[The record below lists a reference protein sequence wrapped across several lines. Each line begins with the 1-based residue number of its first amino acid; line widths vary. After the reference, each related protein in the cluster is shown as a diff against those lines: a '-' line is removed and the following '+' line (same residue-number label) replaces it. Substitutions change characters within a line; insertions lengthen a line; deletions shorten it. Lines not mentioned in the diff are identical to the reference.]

1 MFGAVTLIAHIPFC
15 VGLKTVA
22 FYTEYTEFRAL
33 ISYISSS
40 PDLTLILFE
49 FELSMPPKKRA
60 SSTRSATKA
69 KRSRPNVDT
78 PAQVLSQ
85 AIEVPASEGTVQ
97 EIVSSSQ
104 PATQSA
110 GTPQSHTGSL
120 DIPSL
125 VTTITTSVLKG
136 LQAAGIC
143 NNPTSTSQPLRPSAE
158 VNAARDEDVAN
169 ITGLSGVTINSS
181 LGSQEAPTPN
191 QGGTFHSIAIN
202 LGSRVPDKIK
212 HKIWADQY
220 IDLGLLL
227 SSSTVEPTKYSV
239 SVCTDSDHANGL
251 GKLSL
256 EPIQKP
262 KRIASFGQWASAF
275 NTFVAVYTVSFPTS
289 APALMKYCEIV
300 RDLANKQGNWRW
312 YDEQFRF
319 LRQSEP
325 KSFPWD
331 NVHWELWF
339 QSLPISQ
346 SSARLT
352 LAHNPVKSRAAV
364 SAPFPKGFCWKFASG
379 EFCGGCKFK
388 HSCHKCSGS
397 HRASECT
404 SSNFRPK
411 PQRPVG
417 GKTDAAVSNKPSPTH
432 SAASNSSK
440 G

>member
-1 MFGAVTLIAHIPFC
+1 
-15 VGLKTVA
+15 
-22 FYTEYTEFRAL
+22 
-33 ISYISSS
+33 
-40 PDLTLILFE
+40 
-49 FELSMPPKKRA
+49 
-60 SSTRSATKA
+60 
-69 KRSRPNVDT
+69 
-78 PAQVLSQ
+78 VLSQ
-85 AIEVPASEGTVQ
+85 AIEVPASEETVQ

-110 GTPQSHTGSL
+110 GTSQFHTGSL
-120 DIPSL
+120 DIASL
-125 VTTITTSVLKG
+125 VTTITTSVLKE

-143 NNPTSTSQPLRPSAE
+143 NNPNSTSQPLSPSAE

-191 QGGTFHSIAIN
+191 QGGTFHSITIN
-202 LGSRVPDKIK
+202 LGYRVPDKIK

-239 SVCTDSDHANGL
+239 SECTDSDHVNGL

-289 APALMKYCEIV
+289 APALMKYCEV
-300 RDLANKQGNWRW
+300 VGDLANKQGNWRW

-331 NVHWELWF
+331 SVHWEFWF

-352 LAHNPVKSRAAV
+352 LAYNPVKSRTAI
-364 SAPFPKGFCWKFASG
+364 SAPFLKGFC
-379 EFCGGCKFK
+379 
-388 HSCHKCSGS
+388 
-397 HRASECT
+397 
-404 SSNFRPK
+404 
-411 PQRPVG
+411 
-417 GKTDAAVSNKPSPTH
+417 
-432 SAASNSSK
+432 
-440 G
+440 

>member
-1 MFGAVTLIAHIPFC
+1 
-15 VGLKTVA
+15 
-22 FYTEYTEFRAL
+22 
-33 ISYISSS
+33 
-40 PDLTLILFE
+40 
-49 FELSMPPKKRA
+49 MPPKKRA

-69 KRSRPNVDT
+69 KRSRPNVD
-78 PAQVLSQ
+78 PSAHVLSQ
-85 AIEVPASEGTVQ
+85 AIEVPASAGIAQ
-97 EIVSSSQ
+97 EIVRSSQ
-104 PATQSA
+104 PTTQPA
-110 GTPQSHTGSL
+110 GTAQSHSGSL

-143 NNPTSTSQPLRPSAE
+143 NNTNSTSQPASSSDE
-158 VNAARDEDVAN
+158 VNAACDEDVAT
-169 ITGLSGVTINSS
+169 ITGLSGVTIASS
-181 LGSQEAPTPN
+181 LGGQETLTPS
-191 QGGTFHSIAIN
+191 QGGTFHSIAIS
-202 LGSRVPDKIK
+202 LGSRVADKIK

-239 SVCTDSDHANGL
+239 SVSTDSPHDNGL

-256 EPIQKP
+256 EPVHKP

-275 NTFVAVYTVSFPTS
+275 NTFVAVYTVSFPAS

-346 SSARLT
+346 SSAARLT
-352 LAHNPVKSRAAV
+352 PANNPVKPRTAA

-404 SSNFRPK
+404 SSNFRTK
-411 PQRPVG
+411 PQRPVI
-417 GKTDAAVSNKPSPTH
+417 GKTDAAVSNKPSPMQST
-432 SAASNSSK
+432 ASNSSK

>member
-1 MFGAVTLIAHIPFC
+1 
-15 VGLKTVA
+15 
-22 FYTEYTEFRAL
+22 
-33 ISYISSS
+33 
-40 PDLTLILFE
+40 
-49 FELSMPPKKRA
+49 MPPKKRA
-60 SSTRSATKA
+60 SSTRLATKA
-69 KRSRPNVDT
+69 KRSRPNVD
-78 PAQVLSQ
+78 PSAQVLSQ
-85 AIEVPASEGTVQ
+85 AIEVPSSVGIDQ
-97 EIVSSSQ
+97 EIVPSSQ
-104 PATQSA
+104 PTTQTAGSA
-110 GTPQSHTGSL
+110 QSHSDSS

-125 VTTITTSVLKG
+125 VTTITTSVLQG
-136 LQAAGIC
+136 LQAAGFT
-143 NNPTSTSQPLRPSAE
+143 NRPNSTSQPSSSSAE
-158 VNAARDEDVAN
+158 VNAACDEDVAT
-169 ITGLSGVTINSS
+169 IAGLSGVTITSS
-181 LGSQEAPTPN
+181 LGGQETFTPN
-191 QGGTFHSIAIN
+191 QGGTFHSIAIS

-220 IDLGLLL
+220 IDLGLL
-227 SSSTVEPTKYSV
+227 SSLSTVEPTRYSV
-239 SVCTDSDHANGL
+239 SVCTDSLPDNGL

-256 EPIQKP
+256 EAVHKP
-262 KRIASFGQWASAF
+262 KRIASFGQWASAL
-275 NTFVAVYTVSFPTS
+275 NTFVAIYTVSFPAS
-289 APALMKYCEIV
+289 APAPMKYCEIV

-352 LAHNPVKSRAAV
+352 QANNPVKNRTAA
-364 SAPFPKGFCWKFASG
+364 STPFPKGFCWKFASG

-388 HSCHKCSGS
+388 HNCHKCSGS

-404 SSNFRPK
+404 SSNFRTK

-417 GKTDAAVSNKPSPTH
+417 GKTDAAVSNKPSPMQ
-432 SAASNSSK
+432 SADSNSSK

>member
-1 MFGAVTLIAHIPFC
+1 M
-15 VGLKTVA
+15 
-22 FYTEYTEFRAL
+22 
-33 ISYISSS
+33 
-40 PDLTLILFE
+40 LILFE
-49 FELSMPPKKRA
+49 FKLSMPPKKRA

-69 KRSRPNVDT
+69 KRSRPNEDS

-85 AIEVPASEGTVQ
+85 AMEVPASAGIDRG
-97 EIVSSSQ
+97 IVRPSLRNS
-104 PATQSA
+104 PSA
-110 GTPQSHTGSL
+110 GTTQAQSGSL

-125 VTTITTSVLKG
+125 VTTITTSVLQG
-136 LQAAGIC
+136 LQAAGISS
-143 NNPTSTSQPLRPSAE
+143 NIPPSTSQPASFSAE
-158 VNAARDEDVAN
+158 VTAASDNEVAT
-169 ITGLSGVTINSS
+169 IAGLPGVTINSS
-181 LGSQEAPTPN
+181 LGGQEAPTPR
-191 QGGTFHSIAIN
+191 QGGTFHSITIS

-239 SVCTDSDHANGL
+239 SVFTDSDKINNQSQ
-251 GKLSL
+251 LSL
-256 EPIQKP
+256 EPVHKP
-262 KRIASFGQWASAF
+262 KRIASISQWASAF
-275 NTFVAVYTVSFPTS
+275 NTFVAVYTVSFPAS

-325 KSFPWD
+325 KNFPWD
-331 NVHWELWF
+331 HVHWELWF

-346 SSARLT
+346 SSARLAPT
-352 LAHNPVKSRAAV
+352 NNPIRSRTAV
-364 SAPFPKGFCWKFASG
+364 SVPFPKGFCWKFASG

-397 HRASECT
+397 HRASECNT
-404 SSNFRPK
+404 SNFRAK

-417 GKTDAAVSNKPSPTH
+417 GKADASVSNKPSPMQ
-432 SAASNSSK
+432 SAASHSSK
-440 G
+440 S